1 MKARLIVLF
10 VFVVALVGAWVNY
23 PLWAQQGGFPPSGL
37 PQSPDGRYP
46 YPSPYGYPN
55 PTASQTPTPYLG
67 APMYNPNLLPD
78 PRYFQGAGM
87 FPQTPPGYPS
97 YPYPNLNQQSQAFPL
112 QGGQRT
118 CGATSPVPMTRPP
131 SPSGVQ
137 SPSPTIPVQGPWPG
151 GDGAAMQGLQSIAG
165 GQSMGQSTM
174 STAVALARK
183 QREAGQDQT
192 KGREPASGAT
202 NNNGAPPWAMVEPL
216 SAIEA
221 AFNQP
226 VFSDQPIQE
235 LRQFGYSLFANPIS
249 TFAPMEDV
257 PVGPDYILGP
267 GDDML
272 IRIWGSTES
281 SSPLSVDRNG
291 QVSLPY
297 AGPVRVWGLTFKDAS
312 ELINQQL
319 SRYYRGI
326 QTSVTMGRLRAIKV
340 YVVGEV
346 CQPGSFTLSSLSTV
360 TNALFAA
367 GGPIKLGSLRNIQ
380 LKRNHHTV
388 GTVDLYDFLLRGDKT
403 QDFRLESGDTIFL
416 PPIGSI
422 AAITGEV
429 KRPSVYELRGT
440 VRVSDLIE
448 MAGGTT
454 PRSYLKRVQVMRTKP
469 NAEREVI
476 DLDLTDHGGNGDSVK
491 DIEIQ
496 NGDLVKVYPTD
507 PRIYNTVRLSGAVK
521 QSGEY
526 ELKAGMRVSDLV
538 TRSVALPEAY
548 VDQIEV
554 ARLQDDLTTRVV
566 EVNLKQV
573 WAGDQSQDINLR
585 SRDQI
590 TVRSEY
596 RSPWKVTLGG
606 EVKRPGIYTVGQ
618 GERLSSVLRRAGGF
632 TDKAFPKGAVLTRAS
647 VRDAEKRNVD
657 AFVTDQQQKL
667 MVEAGQLTMTPVG
680 INKDDAAAR
689 QSVLTQRLDLLEV
702 LASKVTL
709 GRVVLHLDEPEK
721 LEGSPSDLV
730 MQDGDTLTVPHK
742 PAEVLVMGS
751 VRNPTGVLHQE
762 NMDVQYYLNRAGGL
776 KPEADTKGIYVL
788 KADGSAIT
796 GFMRLRNIEP
806 GDVIM
811 APPST
816 EAPVQ
821 WMTVMKDLASIVGQ
835 AGSVAL
841 GAAGL
846 RTIFK

>member
-1 MKARLIVLF
+1 MKARLFVLF
-10 VFVVALVGAWVNY
+10 VLALVVTWVSY

-46 YPSPYGYPN
+46 YPYGYPG
-55 PTASQTPTPYLG
+55 PTTGQTPTPYLG
-67 APMYNPNLLPD
+67 APTYSPNPLPD

-87 FPQTPPGYPS
+87 FPQTAQPGYPS
-97 YPYPNLNQQSQAFPL
+97 YPNLNQQPQPVPF
-112 QGGQRT
+112 QGSQRT
-118 CGATSPVPMTRPP
+118 CGATSPALMTRPP

-151 GDGAAMQGLQSIAG
+151 GDGAAMQGLQSITG
-165 GQSMGQSTM
+165 GQSQGPSTM
-174 STAVALARK
+174 GTAVALARK
-183 QREAGQDQT
+183 QLEARRDQT
-192 KGREPASGAT
+192 KGQEPASGAT
-202 NNNGAPPWAMVEPL
+202 NNTGAPPWAMVEPF
-216 SAIEA
+216 SPIEA

-226 VFSDQPIQE
+226 VFPDQPIQE
-235 LRQFGYSLFANPIS
+235 LRQFGYSLFASPIS
-249 TFAPMEDV
+249 TFAPVEDV

-291 QVSLPY
+291 QVNLPY
-297 AGPVRVWGLTFKDAS
+297 AGPVRVWGLTFKDAG

-326 QTSVTMGRLRAIKV
+326 QTSVTMGRLRAIRV

-429 KRPSVYELRGT
+429 KRPSVYELRGM

-454 PRSYLKRVQVMRTKP
+454 PRSYLKRVQVMRSKP

-491 DIEIQ
+491 DIEVR

-507 PRIYNTVRLSGAVK
+507 PRIYNTVRLAGAVK

-526 ELKAGMRVSDLV
+526 ELKTGMRVSDLV
-538 TRSVALPEAY
+538 TKSIALPEAY
-548 VDQIEV
+548 VDRIEV

-573 WAGDQSQDINLR
+573 WAGDQSQDISLR
-585 SRDQI
+585 SRDQV

-596 RSPWKVTLGG
+596 RNPWKVTLGG
-606 EVKRPGIYTVGQ
+606 EVKRPGVYTVGQ
-618 GERLSSVLRRAGGF
+618 GERLSSILKRAGGF
-632 TDKAFPKGAVLTRAS
+632 TDRAFLKGAVLTRAS
-647 VRDAEKRNVD
+647 VRDAERRNVD
-657 AFVTDQQQKL
+657 DFVKDQQQRL
-667 MVEAGQLTMTPVG
+667 LAEAGQLTTTPIGV
-680 INKDDAAAR
+680 NKDDSMAR
-689 QSVLTQRLDLLEV
+689 QSVLTQRMELLEV

-721 LEGSPSDLV
+721 LEGSPSDLAL
-730 MQDGDTLTVPHK
+730 QDGDTLTVPQK

-762 NMDVQYYLNRAGGL
+762 DMDVQYYLNRAGGL
-776 KPEADTKGIYVL
+776 KPEADSKGMYVL

-806 GDVIM
+806 GDVII

-816 EAPVQ
+816 EGPVQ
-821 WMTVMKDLASIVGQ
+821 WMSFMKDMASIVGQ
-835 AGSVAL
+835 L
-841 GAAGL
+841 GVVVLGFAGL
-846 RTIFK
+846 ATIF